1 MQYLN
6 VQISGLSGAPH
17 SAIMNIKTTQD
28 ALKLRSHIKFLTG
41 DYLTA
46 ERMALDQG
54 TSPQCRLCT
63 APIEST
69 EHVLTQLIYKDD
81 FYQNY

>member
-1 MQYLN
+1 MATYVCHAVRTAHALR
-6 VQISGLSGAPH
+6 ST
-17 SAIMNIKTTQD
+17 KTTQD
-28 ALKLRSHIKFLTG
+28 ALKLRPHIKFLKG

-69 EHVLTQLIYKDD
+69 EHVLTQLIYKDN